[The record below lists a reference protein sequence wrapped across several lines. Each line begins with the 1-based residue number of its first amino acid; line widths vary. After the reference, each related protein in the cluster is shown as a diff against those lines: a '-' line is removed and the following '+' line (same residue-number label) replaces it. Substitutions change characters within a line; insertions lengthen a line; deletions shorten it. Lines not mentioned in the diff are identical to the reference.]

1 MSLVPFVLYT
11 AVGSAV
17 WNTALI
23 GAGATLG
30 DQWENVEPYVAVLQW
45 LVIAAIALLLV
56 RFAISKLRRRA

>member
-1 MSLVPFVLYT
+1 M
-11 AVGSAV
+11 

-23 GAGATLG
+23 GAGAILG

-56 RFAISKLRRRA
+56 RFAVGKLRRRA